1 MQIWFRGFFC
11 YRDKVFWLVDVK
23 MLNLKIE
30 KENLEQQDSR
40 IVKHSN
46 NLERGTGGGYS
57 RVKSSKI

>member
-1 MQIWFRGFFC
+1 MQIWFREFFC
-11 YRDKVFWLVDVK
+11 FRDKVFWLVDEK
-23 MLNLKIE
+23 LRNLKIE

-40 IVKHSN
+40 IVKHIN

>member
-1 MQIWFRGFFC
+1 MQICFRGFFC
-11 YRDKVFWLVDVK
+11 DRDKVFWLVDEK
-23 MLNLKIE
+23 LRNLKTE

-57 RVKSSKI
+57 RVKCTTI